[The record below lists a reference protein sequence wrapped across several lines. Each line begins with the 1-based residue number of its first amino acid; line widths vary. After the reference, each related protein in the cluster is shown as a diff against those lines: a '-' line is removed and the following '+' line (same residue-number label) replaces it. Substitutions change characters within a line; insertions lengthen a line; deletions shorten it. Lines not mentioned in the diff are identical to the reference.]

1 MVQGWRG
8 RGRWC
13 VAAWTV
19 VVLAALLAL
28 SAGFGRLGAI
38 TLSVPGSSSARAAS
52 LVARGM
58 PQLGTEQ
65 LVLAFDSR
73 TLRVTDGTYQDA
85 VSEVAQALPRL
96 PGAGQVLPLPGAP
109 GHNPHHDYFLVGMTG
124 DVDARRQ
131 LMTKLRTVARESVAR
146 ASQGR
151 VTLAVTGPTP
161 VLDETVSGDLRDLRL
176 VETLTAPLAFG
187 ILVAGLGSLGAALVP
202 LLVAGLSVLVSTGAL
217 AALSQVTHV
226 DTLSVVVATTVGF
239 GLGLDYGLLLWLRH
253 RHYRDRLLDPVE
265 AAARASASAGRTV
278 LWCGGAV
285 VLAGA
290 ALQTVP
296 LDAVRSAGLAAMLAT
311 VVTTA
316 VATTLLPTLLP
327 RLDPLFSFARIARR
341 RRTGSRERVSRW
353 ANHLMA
359 HPWPYLLAAVAV
371 LGLAAA
377 PAGGLRLGVQVD
389 RAAIAG
395 TEAGRGLEQAEADG
409 LAGFRLLALPHTA
422 GAGPVDT
429 TGLTD
434 ALSADRRVTMA
445 AALDNGRDLTVVAVT
460 DSVRSDRPAADEL
473 MADVRAMATRT
484 LPPGQTVYVAGPGAE
499 MADARAV
506 LLSCLGQVA
515 ALIVAGSFLLMA
527 SAFRSLLLPL
537 KALAMNALSLA
548 ASFGLLA
555 WATAH
560 TADTVNIAIPL
571 LAFTIVFGLSMDYE
585 VFLVHRITE
594 HYRAD
599 RDHRRAVAQGLSETA
614 RPVTLAAATMACVF
628 AALMATHRQEYRQF
642 GFLVAGAVLLDA
654 TVIRL
659 VLVPALMRLL
669 GHRNWWLPK
678 PVERL
683 LSRPPSSAS
692 ANANANANAN
702 DCVLTSPSPYEHGK
716 Q

>member
-1 MVQGWRG
+1 M
-8 RGRWC
+8 
-13 VAAWTV
+13 
-19 VVLAALLAL
+19 VLAALLAL
-28 SAGFGRLGAI
+28 SVGFGRLRAI
-38 TLSVPGSSSARAAS
+38 TLSVPGSSSAHAAG
-52 LVARGM
+52 LIARGM

-73 TLRVTDGTYQDA
+73 TLRVTDEGYQDA
-85 VSEVAQALPRL
+85 VAQVAQALPRL
-96 PGAGQVLPLPGAP
+96 PGAGQVLPVPASPGQ
-109 GHNPHHDYFLVGMTG
+109 NPHHDYLLVGVTG
-124 DVDARRQ
+124 DEDARRQ
-131 LMTKLRTVARESVAR
+131 LTSRLRAVSHESAAT
-146 ASQGR
+146 ASHGR
-151 VTLAVTGPTP
+151 VTVAVTGPTP
-161 VLDETVSGDLRDLRL
+161 VLDETVGGDLRDLRR
-176 VETLTAPLAFG
+176 VETITSLLAFG
-187 ILVAGLGSLGAALVP
+187 ILVAGLGSAGAALVP
-202 LLVAGLSVLVSTGAL
+202 LLVAGVSVLVSTGAL

-239 GLGLDYGLLLWLRH
+239 GLGLDYGLLILLRH
-253 RHYRDRLLDPVE
+253 RHYRDRLLDPQD
-265 AAARASASAGRTV
+265 AAARASATAGRTV
-278 LWCGGAV
+278 LWCAGAV

-296 LDAVRSAGLAAMLAT
+296 LAAVRTAGGAAVLTT

-316 VATTLLPTLLP
+316 VATTLLPALLP
-327 RLDPLFSFARIARR
+327 RLDPLLSFAPLIGRRGTAARE
-341 RRTGSRERVSRW
+341 GVSRW

-359 HPWPYLLAAVAV
+359 RPWPYLLAALAV

-389 RAAIAG
+389 RTAIAG
-395 TEAGRGLEQAEADG
+395 TEAGRGLQRAEADG
-409 LAGFRLLALPHTA
+409 LAGFMLLALPHAA

-429 TGLTD
+429 TALTD
-434 ALSADRRVTMA
+434 ALSADRRVTLA

-460 DSVRSDRPAADEL
+460 DSVPADRPEADAF
-473 MADVRAMATRT
+473 MAHVRSLTGRT
-484 LPPGQTVYVAGPGAE
+484 LPPGQAVYVAGPGAVL
-499 MADARAV
+499 ADVRTA

-515 ALIVAGSFLLMA
+515 ALILAGSFLLLA
-527 SAFRSLLLPL
+527 AAFRSLLLPL

-560 TADTVNIAIPL
+560 TAGTVNVAIPL

-599 RDHRRAVAQGLSETA
+599 RDHCRAVARGLSETV

-628 AALMATHRQEYRQF
+628 AALTATHRQEYRQF

-659 VLVPALMRLL
+659 VLVPTLMRLL
-669 GHRNWWLPK
+669 GHRNWWLPA

-683 LSRPPSSAS
+683 LDRPATPADSACAPDS
-692 ANANANANAN
+692 ARAQ
-702 DCVLTSPSPYEHGK
+702 VLTSPSRHEHGK